1 MTTRFPDPWL
11 DTVRAISDPDAEE
24 GAPTWPQTAR
34 WQQVQNRKHAERH
47 TPPRYT
53 DATTDLD
60 EIYRWALAV
69 LDDPRTAP
77 SLLLVGPTG
86 TGKTHT
92 GYAVLRLLSES
103 RRSTVAWRAA
113 STAVFFGDQRPRPGQ
128 STHDSE
134 GAFERYA
141 TAPVLLL
148 DDLGAT
154 KNSEWT
160 EETLYRLVD
169 HRYTHCLPS
178 IFTTNVPP
186 AALGERLGERIASRL
201 TEMCRQV
208 ALLGDDRRKAG
219 VR

>member
-1 MTTRFPDPWL
+1 MTTRYPDTWL
-11 DTVRAISDPDAEE
+11 DTVRAISDPGAEE

-34 WQQVQNRKHAERH
+34 WQQAENRRHARRI
-47 TPPRYT
+47 PPRYT
-53 DATTDLD
+53 DAATDLD
-60 EIYRWALAV
+60 EIYRWALDV
-69 LDDPRTAP
+69 LGDPRQAP

-86 TGKTHT
+86 TGKTHAA
-92 GYAVLRLLSES
+92 YATLRLLSES
-103 RRSTVAWRAA
+103 RRSTVTWRAA

-128 STHDSE
+128 SAHDSE

-141 TAPVLLL
+141 KAPVLLL

-160 EETLYRLVD
+160 EETLYRLID

-178 IFTTNVPP
+178 VFTTNVPP
-186 AALGERLGERIASRL
+186 GDLGERLGERIASRL

-208 ALLGDDRRKAG
+208 PLLGGDRRKAG
-219 VR
+219 AR